1 MSGIILNEISL
12 GYERNNCFVSY
23 IFLDDMFTD
32 SALYF
37 LFLDDIFADS
47 AAPTK
52 PKEKKKKTTATKQTT
67 ATATKDKG
75 KSFDDIFD
83 DPLGS

>member
-1 MSGIILNEISL
+1 MQK
-12 GYERNNCFVSY
+12 
-23 IFLDDMFTD
+23 TT
-32 SALYF
+32 ALCL

-52 PKEKKKKTTATKQTT
+52 PKEKKEKKKTAAKQTT

>member
-1 MSGIILNEISL
+1 MSGIILHEIPL

-23 IFLDDMFTD
+23 I
-32 SALYF
+32 
-37 LFLDDIFADS
+37 FLDDIFADS

-52 PKEKKKKTTATKQTT
+52 PKEKKEKKKTTATKQTT